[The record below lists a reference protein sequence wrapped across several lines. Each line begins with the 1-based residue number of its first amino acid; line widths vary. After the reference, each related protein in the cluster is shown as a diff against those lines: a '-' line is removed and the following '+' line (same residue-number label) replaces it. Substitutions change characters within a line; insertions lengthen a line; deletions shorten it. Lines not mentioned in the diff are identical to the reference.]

1 MSKALAAKSRLVV
14 ALVAATSA
22 LASVPLA
29 SAYGGPPGGPPG
41 GCNMLDASEPGL
53 IQMMA
58 GSQNGSGQANMFQ
71 MLALFPCG

>member
-1 MSKALAAKSRLVV
+1 MEVRPV
-14 ALVAATSA
+14 A
-22 LASVPLA
+22 
-29 SAYGGPPGGPPG
+29 PPG